1 MRSSSAG
8 AKFRR
13 SVSRRPGRRSRN
25 RRISIRN
32 GILTRRSTCCSFR
45 TSDWSACRGFR
56 WLSARARGL
65 FSVIVLDHVAK
76 TFVTRGGEHVVA
88 MSDVSLEV
96 RRNEFVCLV
105 GPSGCGKS
113 TLLRLVAGLVAP
125 TGGTVSIGGTRV
137 TEPRDDT
144 GIVFQAPTLLP
155 WATILDNVLFPLD
168 MMDRLDAAGRAR
180 AKELLALVGLAGFE
194 DKYPRALPGGMQQRA
209 GICRALVHDP
219 DILLMDEPFGALD
232 ALTREELT
240 IELMRIWRERPKTI
254 LFVTHSI
261 PEAVLLAD
269 RVVVMSARPGRVAE
283 IIDISLPRPRDFD
296 MEAPHEFQD
305 ATRRI
310 RGLIFGSRG
319 ARG

>member
-1 MRSSSAG
+1 M
-8 AKFRR
+8 
-13 SVSRRPGRRSRN
+13 
-25 RRISIRN
+25 
-32 GILTRRSTCCSFR
+32 
-45 TSDWSACRGFR
+45 
-56 WLSARARGL
+56 
-65 FSVIVLDHVAK
+65 IVLDHVGK
-76 TFVTRGGEHVVA
+76 TFVTRGGEEVVA
-88 MSDVSLEV
+88 MSDVSLDV
-96 RRNEFVCLV
+96 RQNEFVCLV

-125 TGGTVSIGGTRV
+125 TGGTVSIAGTRV
-137 TEPRDDT
+137 TEPREDT

-155 WATILDNVLFPLD
+155 WASVLDNVLFPLD
-168 MMDRLDAAGRAR
+168 MMRRLDSAGRAR
-180 AKELLALVGLAGFE
+180 ARDLLALVGLAGFE
-194 DKYPRALPGGMQQRA
+194 SKYPRELSGGMQQRA

-240 IELMRIWRERPKTI
+240 IELMRIWQERPKTI

-283 IIDISLPRPRDFD
+283 IIDIALPRPRGFD
-296 MEAPHEFQD
+296 MEARHEFQA

-310 RGLIFGSRG
+310 RELIFGNRG
-319 ARG
+319 ARRH